1 MRNCMKPNS
10 ILVQFWYNF
19 CTIFIPDLYIFHL
32 VFFIFTE
39 ITFPLLYFS
48 IIYHFSSKPHSYK
61 EGTLSGMLKVESYLD
76 DFLFLIL
83 LMTFIHAHSLRA
95 DAPELKETQRG
106 FDFDSCVRFSWSH
119 KMQLGESTPTIYCSK
134 KDNHTNV
141 PNEEQSIIEVL
152 EKQQVHNEAK
162 KLPK

>member
-1 MRNCMKPNS
+1 MKPNS

-95 DAPELKETQRG
+95 EMLLKNGEEVETFWA

-119 KMQLGESTPTIYCSK
+119 CSGVVLGCVCFAHCSK
-134 KDNHTNV
+134 IRKSV
-141 PNEEQSIIEVL
+141 QFRGV
-152 EKQQVHNEAK
+152 A
-162 KLPK
+162 PKV

>member
-1 MRNCMKPNS
+1 
-10 ILVQFWYNF
+10 
-19 CTIFIPDLYIFHL
+19 
-32 VFFIFTE
+32 
-39 ITFPLLYFS
+39 
-48 IIYHFSSKPHSYK
+48 
-61 EGTLSGMLKVESYLD
+61 MLKVESYLD

-141 PNEEQSIIEVL
+141 PNEEQSIIEAL

-162 KLPK
+162 SCQSELDVFHTFTDWAKMGIQG